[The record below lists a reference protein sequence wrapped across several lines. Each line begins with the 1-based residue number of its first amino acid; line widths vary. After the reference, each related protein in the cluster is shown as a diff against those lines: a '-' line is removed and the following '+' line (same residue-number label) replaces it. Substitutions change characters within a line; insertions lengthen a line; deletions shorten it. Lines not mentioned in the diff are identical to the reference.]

1 MNGNMP
7 MNNITDVL
15 KNKLILVGILSLILA
30 LLSLFIFK
38 NFFIFVLFLI
48 VCLFLL
54 VHNFIKV
61 SRKLYDA
68 LGTRLM
74 LFVTISVIFLF
85 FLLLLILIN
94 GSFNILKAES
104 LSDLVLSSTWKP
116 FSGKFGLFAV
126 IVDTM
131 IVTALSMGIAIPI
144 SLFSAI
150 YIAEYAP
157 KKFRNIVRP
166 FIDVLAGV
174 PSVVFGL
181 CALLVFVP
189 IVRDNIAPFFGYNI
203 GSGFSI
209 FTASLILSIM
219 VFPIIISLCVESF
232 NSVPTALKEAS
243 LSLGATKWET
253 VKKVIFRAS
262 GPGVLSAIFLGFGR
276 AFGETIAVSMVI
288 GNQELIPSTLFGP
301 GQTLASLI
309 ASNYTEVSSIPIL
322 ASALIFVALILF
334 VVVLIFN
341 LLGFFVLRRAS
352 RRWKY

>member
-1 MNGNMP
+1 MSISNQSG
-7 MNNITDVL
+7 VL
-15 KNKLILVGILSLILA
+15 KYSLLIVGIISLFLSFIF
-30 LLSLFIFK
+30 LFIFN
-38 NFFIFVLFLI
+38 NFFLFALLLIIFI
-48 VCLFLL
+48 ILL
-54 VHNFIKV
+54 MYNFIKV

-68 LGTRLM
+68 VGTRVM

-85 FLLLLILIN
+85 FFLLIVLIN
-94 GSFNILKAES
+94 GSFSILGEES
-104 LSDLVLSSTWKP
+104 ISELIFSPTWKP
-116 FSGKFGLFAV
+116 FSGEFGLFAV
-126 IVDTM
+126 IIDTL
-131 IVTALSMGIAIPI
+131 IVTAISMMIAIPI

-157 KKFRNIVRP
+157 KKFRSIVRP

-189 IVRDNIAPFFGYNI
+189 FVRDDIAPFFGNTI
-203 GSGFSI
+203 SSGFSV

-219 VFPIIISLCVESF
+219 VFPIIISLCLESF
-232 NSVPTALKEAS
+232 NAVPIALKEAS

-262 GPGVLSAIFLGFGR
+262 GPGILAAIFLGFGR
-276 AFGETIAVSMVI
+276 AFGETIAVAMVI
-288 GNQELIPSTLFGP
+288 GNQELIPKSLFGP

-341 LLGFFVLRRAS
+341 LLGYLVLRRAS
-352 RRWKY
+352 KRWKY

>member
-1 MNGNMP
+1 MP
-7 MNNITDVL
+7 SGFPQAVIQ
-15 KNKLILVGILSLILA
+15 NKILLVGILSLVLS
-30 LLSLFIFK
+30 LLSLFFLGSFL
-38 NFFIFVLFLI
+38 FFAV
-48 VCLFLL
+48 FLL
-54 VHNFIKV
+54 IFILLLIYNFI
-61 SRKLYDA
+61 SITRKLYDT

-74 LFVTISVIFLF
+74 LFITASVIFVF
-85 FLLLLILIN
+85 FLLLAVLIN
-94 GSFNILKAES
+94 GSLHILSEES
-104 LSDLVLSSTWKP
+104 LSDLLFSSTWKP

-126 IVDTM
+126 IIDTL
-131 IVTALSMGIAIPI
+131 IVTAISMIIAVPI
-144 SLFSAI
+144 SLLSAI

-189 IVRDNIAPFFGYNI
+189 LVRDYIAPYFGYNI
-203 GSGFSI
+203 SSGFGL
-209 FTASLILSIM
+209 FTASLILAIM
-219 VFPIIISLCVESF
+219 VFPIIISLCLESF
-232 NSVPTALKEAS
+232 NSVPIALKEAS
-243 LSLGATKWET
+243 LSVGATKWET

-262 GPGVLSAIFLGFGR
+262 GPGILAAIFLGFGR

-288 GNQELIPSTLFGP
+288 GNQELIPSSLFGP

-341 LLGFFVLRRAS
+341 LLGYLVLRRAS
-352 RRWKY
+352 KRWKY

>member
-1 MNGNMP
+1 MP
-7 MNNITDVL
+7 IRSISAVL
-15 KNKLILVGILSLILA
+15 KNKLLLGGIISLFL
-30 LLSLFIFK
+30 LFIFS
-38 NFFIFVLFLI
+38 FIFNNVLLFVLFLI
-48 VCLFLL
+48 ILIFLL
-54 VHNFIKV
+54 AYNFIKIT
-61 SRKLYDA
+61 RKLYDA

-74 LFVTISVIFLF
+74 LFVTASVIFLF
-85 FLLLLILIN
+85 FLLLIVLIN
-94 GSFNILKAES
+94 GSIDILRDQS
-104 LSDLVLSSTWKP
+104 LSELILSSTWKP
-116 FSGKFGLFAV
+116 FSGEFGLFAV
-126 IVDTM
+126 IIDTL
-131 IVTALSMGIAIPI
+131 IVTAISMLIAIPI
-144 SLFSAI
+144 SLLSAI

-157 KKFRNIVRP
+157 KKFKNIIRP

-189 IVRDNIAPFFGYNI
+189 LIRDDIAPFFGSTI
-203 GSGFSI
+203 SSGFSL
-209 FTASLILSIM
+209 FTASLILAIM

-232 NSVPTALKEAS
+232 NSVPTELKEAS

-262 GPGVLSAIFLGFGR
+262 GPGVLAAIFLGFGR

-288 GNQELIPSTLFGP
+288 GNQELIPKSLFGP

-341 LLGFFVLRRAS
+341 LLGYLVLRS
-352 RRWKY
+352 TSKRWKY

>member
-1 MNGNMP
+1 MP
-7 MNNITDVL
+7 NNIRNVF
-15 KNKLILVGILSLILA
+15 KHKLLIVGILSLF
-30 LLSLFIFK
+30 LSFIFLFIF
-38 NFFIFVLFLI
+38 NDLFLFALFLI
-48 VCLFLL
+48 LFIILL
-54 VHNFIKV
+54 IYNFVKV
-61 SRKLYDA
+61 TRKLYDT

-74 LFVTISVIFLF
+74 LFVTASMIFLF
-85 FLLLLILIN
+85 FLLLIILIN
-94 GSFNILKAES
+94 GSIDILQDQS
-104 LSDLVLSSTWKP
+104 LSELILSSTWKP
-116 FSGKFGLFAV
+116 FSGEFGLFAV
-126 IVDTM
+126 IIDTL
-131 IVTALSMGIAIPI
+131 IVTAVSMLIAIPI
-144 SLFSAI
+144 SVLSAI

-157 KKFRNIVRP
+157 KKFRKIIRP

-189 IVRDNIAPFFGYNI
+189 LVRDDIAPFFGNTI
-203 GSGFSI
+203 SSGFGL

-232 NSVPTALKEAS
+232 NAVPIALKEAS

-262 GPGVLSAIFLGFGR
+262 GPGILAAIFLGFGR
-276 AFGETIAVSMVI
+276 AFGETIAVAMVI
-288 GNQELIPSTLFGP
+288 GNQELIPKSLFGP

-341 LLGFFVLRRAS
+341 LLGYLVLRRAS
-352 RRWKY
+352 KRWKY

>member
-1 MNGNMP
+1 MP
-7 MNNITDVL
+7 NNNIRNVF
-15 KNKLILVGILSLILA
+15 KHKLLIVGILSLF
-30 LLSLFIFK
+30 LSFIFLFIF
-38 NFFIFVLFLI
+38 NNLFLFALFLI
-48 VCLFLL
+48 LFIILL
-54 VHNFIKV
+54 IYNFVKV
-61 SRKLYDA
+61 TRKLYDT

-74 LFVTISVIFLF
+74 LFVTASMIFLF
-85 FLLLLILIN
+85 FLLLIILIN
-94 GSFNILKAES
+94 GSIDILQDQS
-104 LSDLVLSSTWKP
+104 LSELILSSTWKP
-116 FSGKFGLFAV
+116 FSGEFGLFAV
-126 IVDTM
+126 IIDTL
-131 IVTALSMGIAIPI
+131 IVTAISMLIAIPI
-144 SLFSAI
+144 SVLSAI

-157 KKFRNIVRP
+157 KKFKNIIRP

-189 IVRDNIAPFFGYNI
+189 LVRDNIAPFFGNTI
-203 GSGFSI
+203 SSGFGL
-209 FTASLILSIM
+209 FTASLILAIM

-232 NSVPTALKEAS
+232 NAVPIALKEAS

-262 GPGVLSAIFLGFGR
+262 GPGILAAIFLGFGR
-276 AFGETIAVSMVI
+276 AFGETIAVAMVI
-288 GNQELIPSTLFGP
+288 GNQELIPKSLFGP

-341 LLGFFVLRRAS
+341 LLGYLVLRRAS
-352 RRWKY
+352 KRWAY

>member
-1 MNGNMP
+1 MLRSNING
-7 MNNITDVL
+7 IV
-15 KNKLILVGILSLILA
+15 KYKLLLVGILSLLFSFIF
-30 LLSLFIFK
+30 LFIFK
-38 NFFIFVLFLI
+38 NFFLFALFLI
-48 VCLFLL
+48 LFIILL
-54 VHNFIKV
+54 VYNFIKV
-61 SRKLYDA
+61 TRKLYDT

-74 LFVTISVIFLF
+74 LFVTVSVIFLF
-85 FLLLLILIN
+85 FLLLVILIN
-94 GSFNILKAES
+94 GSFPILGEQS
-104 LSDLVLSSTWKP
+104 LSELVFSSTWKP
-116 FSGKFGLFAV
+116 FSGEFGLFAV
-126 IVDTM
+126 IIDTL
-131 IVTALSMGIAIPI
+131 IVTAISMIIAVPI
-144 SLFSAI
+144 SLLSAI

-189 IVRDNIAPFFGYNI
+189 LVRDIIAPFFGNTI
-203 GSGFSI
+203 SSGFSL

-219 VFPIIISLCVESF
+219 VFPIIISLCIESF

-262 GPGVLSAIFLGFGR
+262 GPGVLAAIFLGFGR

-288 GNQELIPSTLFGP
+288 GNQELIPKSLFGP

-341 LLGFFVLRRAS
+341 LLGYLILRRAS
-352 RRWKY
+352 KRWAY

>member
-1 MNGNMP
+1 MS
-7 MNNITDVL
+7 IRSISAVL
-15 KNKLILVGILSLILA
+15 KNKLLIASIISLIL
-30 LLSLFIFK
+30 S
-38 NFFIFVLFLI
+38 FIFVFIFNNVLLFASFLI
-48 VCLFLL
+48 IFIFLL
-54 VHNFIKV
+54 AYNFIKIT
-61 SRKLYDA
+61 RKLYDA

-74 LFVTISVIFLF
+74 LFITASMIFLF
-85 FLLLLILIN
+85 FLLLIVLIN
-94 GSFNILKAES
+94 GSIDILRDQS
-104 LSDLVLSSTWKP
+104 LSELILSSTWKP
-116 FSGKFGLFAV
+116 FSGEFGLFAV
-126 IVDTM
+126 IIDTL
-131 IVTALSMGIAIPI
+131 IVTAISMLIAIPI
-144 SLFSAI
+144 SLLSAI

-157 KKFRNIVRP
+157 KKFKNIIRP

-189 IVRDNIAPFFGYNI
+189 LIRDDIAPFFGSTI
-203 GSGFSI
+203 SSGFSL
-209 FTASLILSIM
+209 FTASLILAIM

-232 NSVPTALKEAS
+232 NSVPIELKEAS

-262 GPGVLSAIFLGFGR
+262 GPGVLAAIFLGFGR

-288 GNQELIPSTLFGP
+288 GNQELIPKSLFGP

-334 VVVLIFN
+334 IVVLIFN
-341 LLGFFVLRRAS
+341 LLGYLVLRSAS
-352 RRWKY
+352 KRWKY

>member
-1 MNGNMP
+1 MLP
-7 MNNITDVL
+7 SSIRDVS
-15 KNKLILVGILSLILA
+15 KNKTLLVGILSL
-30 LLSLFIFK
+30 LLSFLF
-38 NFFIFVLFLI
+38 
-48 VCLFLL
+48 LFLL
-54 VHNFIKV
+54 NSFIFFAIFLIIFIILLIYNFV
-61 SRKLYDA
+61 TVTRKLYDT

-74 LFVTISVIFLF
+74 LFVTATVIFLF
-85 FLLLLILIN
+85 FLLLAVLIN
-94 GSFNILKAES
+94 GSLHILTEES
-104 LSDLVLSSTWKP
+104 LSDLLFSSTWKP
-116 FSGKFGLFAV
+116 FSGEFGLFAV
-126 IVDTM
+126 IIDTL
-131 IVTALSMGIAIPI
+131 IVTAISMLIAVPI
-144 SLFSAI
+144 SLLSAI

-189 IVRDNIAPFFGYNI
+189 LVRDEIAPFFGSSI
-203 GSGFSI
+203 SSGFSL

-219 VFPIIISLCVESF
+219 VFPIIISLCLESF
-232 NSVPTALKEAS
+232 NSVPIALKEAS
-243 LSLGATKWET
+243 LSIGATKWET
-253 VKKVIFRAS
+253 IKKVIFRAS
-262 GPGVLSAIFLGFGR
+262 GPGVLAAIFLGFGR

-288 GNQELIPSTLFGP
+288 GNQELIPKSLFGP

-341 LLGFFVLRRAS
+341 LLGYLVLRRAS

>member
-1 MNGNMP
+1 MTINTQNG
-7 MNNITDVL
+7 VL
-15 KNKLILVGILSLILA
+15 KYKLLIFGIISLFLSFIF
-30 LLSLFIFK
+30 LFIFN
-38 NFFIFVLFLI
+38 NFILFALFLI
-48 VCLFLL
+48 LFIILL
-54 VHNFIKV
+54 VYNFIKIT
-61 SRKLYDA
+61 RELYDA

-74 LFVTISVIFLF
+74 LFVTASVIFLF
-85 FLLLLILIN
+85 FLLLAVLIN
-94 GSFNILKAES
+94 GSINILRDQS
-104 LSDLVLSSTWKP
+104 LSELILSSTWKP
-116 FSGKFGLFAV
+116 FSGEFGLFAV
-126 IVDTM
+126 IIDTL
-131 IVTALSMGIAIPI
+131 IVTAISMLIAIPI
-144 SLFSAI
+144 SLLSAI

-157 KKFRNIVRP
+157 KKFKNIIRP

-189 IVRDNIAPFFGYNI
+189 LIRDDIAPFFGSTI
-203 GSGFSI
+203 SSGFGL
-209 FTASLILSIM
+209 FTASLILAIM
-219 VFPIIISLCVESF
+219 VFPIIISLCLESF
-232 NSVPTALKEAS
+232 NSVPVALKEAS

-262 GPGVLSAIFLGFGR
+262 GPGVLAAIFLGFGR

-288 GNQELIPSTLFGP
+288 GNQELIPKSLFGP

-341 LLGFFVLRRAS
+341 LLGYLVLRRAS
-352 RRWKY
+352 KRWAY

>member
-1 MNGNMP
+1 MP
-7 MNNITDVL
+7 TNKIIDTL
-15 KNKLILVGILSLILA
+15 KNKLLLVGIF
-30 LLSLFIFK
+30 SLFLS
-38 NFFIFVLFLI
+38 FIFLFVLNNFIFFL
-48 VCLFLL
+48 VFLL
-54 VHNFIKV
+54 IFIFLFVYNFITIT
-61 SRKLYDA
+61 RKLYDA

-74 LFVTISVIFLF
+74 LFITISVIFLF

-94 GSFNILKAES
+94 GSVGILKQES
-104 LSDLVLSSTWKP
+104 LGDLLFSSTWKP

-131 IVTALSMGIAIPI
+131 IVTLISMAIAIPI
-144 SLFSAI
+144 SLLSAI

-157 KKFRNIVRP
+157 KKVRDIIRP

-189 IVRDNIAPFFGYNI
+189 LVRDVVAPFFGYHI
-203 GSGFSI
+203 GSGFGI

-232 NSVPTALKEAS
+232 NSIPTALKEAS

-262 GPGVLSAIFLGFGR
+262 GPGVLAAVFLGFGR

-334 VVVLIFN
+334 IVVLIFN
-341 LLGFFVLRRAS
+341 ILGYLVLRRAS
-352 RRWKY
+352 KRWKY

>member
-1 MNGNMP
+1 MP
-7 MNNITDVL
+7 PSTINSVL
-15 KNKLILVGILSLILA
+15 KNKFVLIGILSLF
-30 LLSLFIFK
+30 LSSIFLFLFK
-38 NFFIFVLFLI
+38 NFLLFALFLI
-48 VCLFLL
+48 VFIILL
-54 VHNFIKV
+54 VYNFIKIT
-61 SRKLYDA
+61 RKLYDT

-74 LFVTISVIFLF
+74 LFVTASVIFLF
-85 FLLLLILIN
+85 FLLVAVLIN
-94 GSFNILKAES
+94 GSLNILSEES
-104 LSDLVLSSTWKP
+104 LSNLLFSSTWKP
-116 FSGKFGLFAV
+116 FSGEFGLFAV
-126 IVDTM
+126 IIDTL
-131 IVTALSMGIAIPI
+131 IVTAISMLIAVPI
-144 SLFSAI
+144 SLLSAI

-189 IVRDNIAPFFGYNI
+189 LIRDDIAPFFGSNI
-203 GSGFSI
+203 SSGFSL

-219 VFPIIISLCVESF
+219 VFPIIISLCLESF
-232 NSVPTALKEAS
+232 NSVPIALKEAS
-243 LSLGATKWET
+243 LSVGATKWET
-253 VKKVIFRAS
+253 IKKVIFRAA
-262 GPGVLSAIFLGFGR
+262 GPGVLAAIFLGFGR

-288 GNQELIPSTLFGP
+288 GNQELIPKSLFGP

-341 LLGFFVLRRAS
+341 LFGYLVLRRAS
-352 RRWKY
+352 KRWKY

>member
-1 MNGNMP
+1 MP
-7 MNNITDVL
+7 SSPIHNVI
-15 KNKLILVGILSLILA
+15 KNKILLVGILSL
-30 LLSLFIFK
+30 LLSFLFL
-38 NFFIFVLFLI
+38 FVLNSFLLFVTFLI
-48 VCLFLL
+48 IFIVLL
-54 VHNFIKV
+54 LYNFV
-61 SRKLYDA
+61 TVTRKIYDT
-68 LGTRLM
+68 LGTKLM
-74 LFVTISVIFLF
+74 LFATATVIFLF
-85 FLLLLILIN
+85 FLLLVILIN
-94 GSFNILKAES
+94 GSLHILAEES
-104 LSDLVLSSTWKP
+104 LSDLLFSSTWKP

-126 IVDTM
+126 IIDTL
-131 IVTALSMGIAIPI
+131 IVTTISMLIAVPI
-144 SLFSAI
+144 SLLSAI

-157 KKFRNIVRP
+157 TRFRNIVRP

-189 IVRDNIAPFFGYNI
+189 LVRDDIAPFFGSRI
-203 GSGFSI
+203 SSGFSL

-219 VFPIIISLCVESF
+219 VFPIIISLCLESF
-232 NSVPTALKEAS
+232 NSVPLALKEAS
-243 LSLGATKWET
+243 LSVGATKWET

-262 GPGVLSAIFLGFGR
+262 GPGVLAAVFLGFGR

-288 GNQELIPSTLFGP
+288 GNQELIPRSLFGP

-341 LLGFFVLRRAS
+341 LLGYLVLHRAS
-352 RRWKY
+352 KRWKY

>member
-1 MNGNMP
+1 MP
-7 MNNITDVL
+7 PRTIRGML
-15 KNKLILVGILSLILA
+15 KNKLVLVGILSLF
-30 LLSLFIFK
+30 LSFIFLFLFS
-38 NFFIFVLFLI
+38 NFFLFALFLI
-48 VCLFLL
+48 IFIILL
-54 VHNFIKV
+54 VYNFIKV

-74 LFVTISVIFLF
+74 FFATVSVIFLF

-94 GSFNILKAES
+94 GSINILSDQS
-104 LSDLVLSSTWKP
+104 LSELIFSSTWKP

-126 IVDTM
+126 IVDTL
-131 IVTALSMGIAIPI
+131 IVTAISMVIAVPI
-144 SLFSAI
+144 SLLSAI

-189 IVRDNIAPFFGYNI
+189 LVRDDIAPFFGSNI
-203 GSGFSI
+203 SSGFSL

-219 VFPIIISLCVESF
+219 VFPIIISLCLESF
-232 NSVPTALKEAS
+232 NSVPIALKEAS

-253 VKKVIFRAS
+253 VKKVIFRAA
-262 GPGVLSAIFLGFGR
+262 GPGVLAAIFLGFGR

-288 GNQELIPSTLFGP
+288 GNQELIPKSLFGP

-322 ASALIFVALILF
+322 ASALIFVALILG

-341 LLGFFVLRRAS
+341 LLGYFVLQGAS
-352 RRWKY
+352 KRWKY

>member
-1 MNGNMP
+1 MDMPVRNGSKI
-7 MNNITDVL
+7 NNY
-15 KNKLILVGILSLILA
+15 KLLLLGILFLF
-30 LLSLFIFK
+30 LSFIFLFIFN
-38 NFFIFVLFLI
+38 NFFLFALFLI
-48 VCLFLL
+48 IFVILL
-54 VHNFIKV
+54 VYNFVKV
-61 SRKLYDA
+61 TRTLIDL

-74 LFVTISVIFLF
+74 LFITIFVVFLF
-85 FLLLLILIN
+85 FLLLAILID
-94 GSFNILKAES
+94 GSLNILQKES
-104 LSDLVLSSTWKP
+104 LSDLLFSSTWKP

-131 IVTALSMGIAIPI
+131 IVTAISMIIAVPI
-144 SLFSAI
+144 SLLSAI

-189 IVRDNIAPFFGYNI
+189 IVREDVAPFFGSMI
-203 GSGFSI
+203 SSGFSL

-219 VFPIIISLCVESF
+219 VFPIIISLCLESF
-232 NSVPTALKEAS
+232 NAVPQALKEAS

-262 GPGVLSAIFLGFGR
+262 GPGVLAAIFLGFGR

-288 GNQELIPSTLFGP
+288 GNQELIPKTLFGP

-341 LLGFFVLRRAS
+341 LLGYLVLRRAS
-352 RRWKY
+352 KRWQY

>member
-1 MNGNMP
+1 MLRSNING
-7 MNNITDVL
+7 IV
-15 KNKLILVGILSLILA
+15 KYKLLLVGILSL
-30 LLSLFIFK
+30 LLSFIFLFIFK
-38 NFFIFVLFLI
+38 NFFLFALFLI
-48 VCLFLL
+48 LFIILL
-54 VHNFIKV
+54 VYNFIKV
-61 SRKLYDA
+61 TRKLYDT

-74 LFVTISVIFLF
+74 LFVTVSVIFLF
-85 FLLLLILIN
+85 FLLLVILIN
-94 GSFNILKAES
+94 GSFPILEEQS
-104 LSDLVLSSTWKP
+104 LSELVFSSTWKP
-116 FSGKFGLFAV
+116 FSGEFGLFAV
-126 IVDTM
+126 IIDTL
-131 IVTALSMGIAIPI
+131 IVTAISMIIAVPI
-144 SLFSAI
+144 SLLSAI

-189 IVRDNIAPFFGYNI
+189 LVRDIIAPFFGNTI
-203 GSGFSI
+203 SSGFSL

-219 VFPIIISLCVESF
+219 VFPIIISLCIESF

-262 GPGVLSAIFLGFGR
+262 GPGVLAAIFLGFGR

-288 GNQELIPSTLFGP
+288 GNQELIPKSLFGP

-341 LLGFFVLRRAS
+341 LLGYLVLQRAS
-352 RRWKY
+352 KRWAY

>member
-1 MNGNMP
+1 MP
-7 MNNITDVL
+7 SGFPQAVI
-15 KNKLILVGILSLILA
+15 KNKILLVGILSLVLS
-30 LLSLFIFK
+30 LLSLF
-38 NFFIFVLFLI
+38 FLGS
-48 VCLFLL
+48 FLL
-54 VHNFIKV
+54 FAVFLLIFILLLIYNFI
-61 SRKLYDA
+61 SITRKLYDT

-74 LFVTISVIFLF
+74 LFITASVIFVF
-85 FLLLLILIN
+85 FLLLAVLIN
-94 GSFNILKAES
+94 GSLHILSEES
-104 LSDLVLSSTWKP
+104 LSDLLFSSTWKP

-126 IVDTM
+126 IIDTLF
-131 IVTALSMGIAIPI
+131 VTAISMIIAVPI
-144 SLFSAI
+144 SLLSAI

-189 IVRDNIAPFFGYNI
+189 LVRDYIAPYFGYSI
-203 GSGFSI
+203 SSGFGL
-209 FTASLILSIM
+209 FTASLILAIM
-219 VFPIIISLCVESF
+219 VFPIIISLCLESF
-232 NSVPTALKEAS
+232 NSVPIALKEAS
-243 LSLGATKWET
+243 LSVGATKWET

-262 GPGVLSAIFLGFGR
+262 GPGILAAIFLGFGR

-288 GNQELIPSTLFGP
+288 GNQELIPSSLFGP

-341 LLGFFVLRRAS
+341 LLGYLVLRRAS
-352 RRWKY
+352 KRWKY

>member
-1 MNGNMP
+1 MS
-7 MNNITDVL
+7 IRSISAVL
-15 KNKLILVGILSLILA
+15 KNKLLIASIISLIL
-30 LLSLFIFK
+30 S
-38 NFFIFVLFLI
+38 FIFVFIFNNVLLFASFLI
-48 VCLFLL
+48 ILIFLL
-54 VHNFIKV
+54 AYNFIKIT
-61 SRKLYDA
+61 RKLYDA

-74 LFVTISVIFLF
+74 LFITASVIFLF
-85 FLLLLILIN
+85 FLLLIVLIN
-94 GSFNILKAES
+94 GSIDILRDQS
-104 LSDLVLSSTWKP
+104 LSELILSSTWKP
-116 FSGKFGLFAV
+116 FSGEFGLFAV
-126 IVDTM
+126 IIDTL
-131 IVTALSMGIAIPI
+131 IVTAISMLIAIPI
-144 SLFSAI
+144 SLLSAI

-157 KKFRNIVRP
+157 KKFKNIIRP

-189 IVRDNIAPFFGYNI
+189 LIRDDIAPFFGI
-203 GSGFSI
+203 TISSGFSL
-209 FTASLILSIM
+209 FTASLILAIM

-232 NSVPTALKEAS
+232 NSVPIELKEAS

-262 GPGVLSAIFLGFGR
+262 GPGVLAAIFLGFGR

-288 GNQELIPSTLFGP
+288 GNQELIPKSLFGP

-334 VVVLIFN
+334 IVVLIFN
-341 LLGFFVLRRAS
+341 LLGYLVLRSAS
-352 RRWKY
+352 KRWKY

>member
-1 MNGNMP
+1 MP
-7 MNNITDVL
+7 TEKI
-15 KNKLILVGILSLILA
+15 NKVIKHKLLIVGILSLIL
-30 LLSLFIFK
+30 SFICLFVFNIF
-38 NFFIFVLFLI
+38 FLFALFLI
-48 VCLFLL
+48 VFIILL
-54 VHNFIKV
+54 VCNFIKV
-61 SRKLYDA
+61 TRKLYDT

-74 LFVTISVIFLF
+74 LFVTVFVIFLF
-85 FLLLLILIN
+85 FLLLIILMG
-94 GSFNILKAES
+94 GSLDILREES
-104 LSDLVLSSTWKP
+104 ISKIVLSSTWKP
-116 FSGKFGLFAV
+116 FSGEFGLFAV
-126 IVDTM
+126 IMDTL
-131 IVTALSMGIAIPI
+131 IVTAISMLIAIPI
-144 SLFSAI
+144 SVLSAI

-157 KKFRNIVRP
+157 KKFRNVVRP

-189 IVRDNIAPFFGYNI
+189 IVRDTVAPFFGYNI
-203 GSGFSI
+203 GSGFGI

-232 NSVPTALKEAS
+232 SSVPTSLKEAS

-288 GNQELIPSTLFGP
+288 GNQEMIPKSIFGP

-309 ASNYTEVSSIPIL
+309 ASNYNDVSSIPIL
-322 ASALIFVALILF
+322 ASALIFVALMLF

-341 LLGFFVLRRAS
+341 LLGFLVLRRAS
-352 RRWKY
+352 KRWNY